1 MNKEE
6 LLRLLETLE
15 IKEIKS
21 IELEFYKENCYGF
34 GYDNRE
40 LTKIVINKENK

>member
-1 MNKEE
+1 MTKEE
-6 LLRLLETLE
+6 LLKLLETLE

-21 IELEFYKENCYGF
+21 IEIEFYKEKYYGI

-40 LTKIVINKENK
+40 LTKISINKENK